1 MPPTQIF
8 VSSRSRR
15 EYPRRRPWASPLP
28 VSMLLVALVV
38 LLWMVAALVFWWGG
52 L

>member
-15 EYPRRRPWASPLP
+15 EYPRRRPSASVVPP
-28 VSMLLVALVV
+28 AVLLAVV
-38 LLWMVAALVFWWGG
+38 LIVWVLAAWVLWWGG